1 MICLLE
7 FYYLLSVFFRLK
19 KRIIKIIFAFNHFT
33 HVQSIILLDW
43 ALAIFLRRF
52 FNENLLVRLKIFTL
66 RFIFVLKLLELL
78 AGVLDI
84 IICIVFIYRFISE
97 MALLKSYLSIKI
109 LLLVQMFWV
118 LELLFVAKRFL
129 AV

>member
-1 MICLLE
+1 
-7 FYYLLSVFFRLK
+7 LLSVFFRLK

-33 HVQSIILLDW
+33 HVQSLILLYL

-78 AGVLDI
+78 ASVLDI

>member
-33 HVQSIILLDW
+33 HVQSLILLDW

>member
-33 HVQSIILLDW
+33 HVQSLILLYL